1 MTARRDLGELER
13 TGLARRTHGGAVLPA
28 IAAHED
34 SFASRLEQ
42 AKDAKAALAE
52 AAADLVRESESLFL
66 DSSTTSHHLA
76 RVLLER
82 GVRATVISNSMEIF
96 ELVATHP
103 ALAIDL
109 VGVGGALRR
118 LTRSFVGP
126 YAVHTIA
133 GHAVDRV
140 FFSVKG
146 ITSGGALT
154 DPDALESEVKRSM
167 IAHAHEAILLVDE
180 SKLSQHGLSVVAAGR
195 RGRPGPG
202 PRDLRQAGGRPDRP
216 GRPGHDRRR
225 PDGCRVNDAATPI
238 VELRDGQQVLRRGAA
253 RCATATSPCAPARCA
268 RWSARTA
275 PASRRS

>member
-1 MTARRDLGELER
+1 MVEILRTGGAITVVQIEERFGVSSMTARRDLGELER

-180 SKLSQHGLSVVAAGR
+180 SKLSQHGLSVVAEVGDVAQVLAHGIS
-195 RGRPGPG
+195 
-202 PRDLRQAGGRPDRP
+202 DKQAAALTALGGR
-216 GRPGHDRRR
+216 
-225 PDGCRVNDAATPI
+225 VTI
-238 VELRDGQQVLRRGAA
+238 VAD
-253 RCATATSPCAPARCA
+253 
-268 RWSARTA
+268 RTA
-275 PASRRS
+275 AA